1 MDEILPPDAS
11 MTARRLNLRQGAN
24 RVRVLVNGLRS
35 NVFVLRH

>member
-1 MDEILPPDAS
+1 
-11 MTARRLNLRQGAN
+11 LNLRPGAN